1 MIVALATLFKEV
13 FIQEAMSEVV
23 ASLTAEVVGEAVGE
37 LIEAAQE
44 TSDVKL
50 QVLNIES
57 DTWYAFHLAD
67 VDSWRAGLNQW
78 AHALTREIPRQYLYK
93 YSSGGPGSVKVPFL
107 CRAQPADRD
116 MLIQVRRLPGAV
128 QPISKQDIRDSIVAT
143 VRSTLKAYT
152 RCVATEGSQF
162 PDDFERV

>member
-1 MIVALATLFKEV
+1 MIVALAALFKEV

-23 ASLTAEVVGEAVGE
+23 ASLTAEVVEEAVGE

-67 VDSWRAGLNQW
+67 ADSWRAGLNQW
-78 AHALTREIPRQYLYK
+78 AYALTREIPRQYLYK
-93 YSSGGPGSVKVPFL
+93 HSSGGPGSVKVPFL
-107 CRAQPADRD
+107 CRVQPTDRD
-116 MLIQVRRLPGAV
+116 MLIQV
-128 QPISKQDIRDSIVAT
+128 
-143 VRSTLKAYT
+143 
-152 RCVATEGSQF
+152 
-162 PDDFERV
+162 